1 MPENITT
8 VLNLPEADFG
18 SSGFPNP
25 SDNRVYVLQG
35 EGSDRDRKVSLG
47 DLFEWLV
54 GAKAMTS
61 AAPEHRVGDIVFK
74 IEETRGGKILT
85 AYIMDGRTLSKPT
98 VTGGLKADSIE
109 GTNQGTGDTKYL
121 VLGNTTV
128 TGDLDVKGKAMLGNS
143 MLVADPDE
151 QTLESRVPLGFGDG
165 YQAGKELVRTD
176 EVKTAKISSPGTT
189 LTVAATIDA
198 PGVIGNVMTNNIT
211 SKIEGGPIFVNGGL
225 SIFGKVSL
233 TGSLSISGDVS
244 LTGENSAVSAKS
256 VATERFACSKL
267 SLKDV
272 GVAYAPALPYFI
284 DTAYAF
290 DGDLSRYCAG
300 APSGGRVTFVNAT
313 GSDRKYTFT
322 GGANGKSGYFTLK
335 NGRAVDLLVFKT
347 LSSTQVSLVPIGI
360 DFSTGD

>member
-8 VLNLPEADFG
+8 VLNLPDADFG
-18 SSGFPNP
+18 SGGFPSP
-25 SDNRVYVLQG
+25 ADNRAYILQG

-47 DLFEWLV
+47 DLFDWLV
-54 GAKAMTS
+54 GAKAMTNDS
-61 AAPEHRVGDIVFK
+61 PQHRVGDIVFK
-74 IEETRGGKILT
+74 IEETQGGKILT

-109 GTNQGTGDTKYL
+109 GTNQGQGDTKYL

-176 EVKTAKISSPGTT
+176 EVKTAKIS
-189 LTVAATIDA
+189 A
-198 PGVIGNVMTNNIT
+198 PGMTLVVTAWLAALGVEGNVKTDSIAPT
-211 SKIEGGPIFVNGGL
+211 TAGRPISV
-225 SIFGKVSL
+225 
-233 TGSLSISGDVS
+233 TGDLSISGNVT
-244 LTGENSAVSAKS
+244 LTGAIAAVSAKS
-256 VATERFACSKL
+256 VATERLSCSKL
-267 SLKDV
+267 SLKDN
-272 GVAYAPALPYFI
+272 GMAYAPALPYFV
-284 DTAYAF
+284 DTAYAY

-347 LSSTQVSLVPIGI
+347 LSSTQTSLVPIGI
-360 DFSTGD
+360 DFSTGG

>member
-8 VLNLPEADFG
+8 VLNLPDADFG
-18 SSGFPNP
+18 SGGFSSPAE
-25 SDNRVYVLQG
+25 NRAYILQG

-47 DLFEWLV
+47 DLFDWLV

-61 AAPEHRVGDIVFK
+61 DSPGHRVGDIVFK
-74 IEETRGGKILT
+74 IEALQDGKTLT

-109 GTNQGTGDTKYL
+109 GTNQGTGNTKYL

-128 TGDLDVKGKAMLGNS
+128 TGDIDVKGKAMLGNS
-143 MLVADPDE
+143 MLVADPDG

-189 LTVAATIDA
+189 IQVLAVLDA
-198 PGVIGNVMTNNIT
+198 FGVKGNVTTDSIVPKT
-211 SKIEGGPIFVNGGL
+211 AGQPISV
-225 SIFGKVSL
+225 

-256 VATERFACSKL
+256 VATERLACSKL

-290 DGDLSRYCAG
+290 DGDLSRYCAD

-347 LSSTQVSLVPIGI
+347 LSSTQSLLVPIGI
-360 DFSTGD
+360 DFSTGG

>member
-8 VLNLPEADFG
+8 VLNLPDADFG
-18 SSGFPNP
+18 SGGFSNP
-25 SDNRVYVLQG
+25 SENRAYILQG

-47 DLFEWLV
+47 DLFDWLV

-61 AAPEHRVGDIVFK
+61 DSPGHRVGDIVFK
-74 IEETRGGKILT
+74 IEALQDGKTLT

-128 TGDLDVKGKAMLGNS
+128 TGDIDAKGKAMLGNS
-143 MLVADPDE
+143 MLVADPDG

-165 YQAGKELVRTD
+165 YQAGKELVKTD

-189 LTVAATIDA
+189 ITVAAVLDA
-198 PGVIGNVMTNNIT
+198 FGVKGNVTTDSIVPKT
-211 SKIEGGPIFVNGGL
+211 AGQPISV
-225 SIFGKVSL
+225 
-233 TGSLSISGDVS
+233 TGSLSISGNVT
-244 LTGENSAVSAKS
+244 LTGAIAAVSAKS
-256 VATERFACSKL
+256 VATERLACSKL

-313 GSDRKYTFT
+313 GSDRTYTFT

-347 LSSTQVSLVPIGI
+347 LSSKQVSLVPIGI
-360 DFSTGD
+360 DFSTGG

>member
-8 VLNLPEADFG
+8 VLNLPDADFG
-18 SSGFPNP
+18 SGGFSNP
-25 SDNRVYVLQG
+25 SENRAYILQG

-47 DLFEWLV
+47 DLFDWLV

-61 AAPEHRVGDIVFK
+61 DSPGHRVGDIVFK
-74 IEETRGGKILT
+74 IEALQDGKTLT
-85 AYIMDGRTLSKPT
+85 AYIMDGRTLEKPT

-128 TGDLDVKGKAMLGNS
+128 TGDIDVKGKAMLGNS

-189 LTVAATIDA
+189 IQVLAVLDA
-198 PGVIGNVMTNNIT
+198 FGVKGNVTTDSIVPNT
-211 SKIEGGPIFVNGGL
+211 AGQPISV
-225 SIFGKVSL
+225 

-244 LTGENSAVSAKS
+244 LTGAVSAVSAKS
-256 VATERFACSKL
+256 VATERLACSKL

-290 DGDLSRYCAG
+290 DGDLSRYCAD

-313 GSDRKYTFT
+313 GSDRTYTFT

-360 DFSTGD
+360 DFSTGG

>member
-8 VLNLPEADFG
+8 VLNLPDADFG

-47 DLFEWLV
+47 DLFDWLV
-54 GAKAMTS
+54 GAKAMTNDS
-61 AAPEHRVGDIVFK
+61 PQHRVGDIVFK
-74 IEETRGGKILT
+74 IEETKDGKTLT

-128 TGDLDVKGKAMLGNS
+128 TGDIDVKGKAMLGNS

-189 LTVAATIDA
+189 LTVDATIDA
-198 PGVIGNVMTNNIT
+198 FGVKGNVTTDSIVPKT
-211 SKIEGGPIFVNGGL
+211 AGQPISV
-225 SIFGKVSL
+225 
-233 TGSLSISGDVS
+233 TGSLSISGNVS
-244 LTGENSAVSAKS
+244 LAGATAAVSAKS
-256 VATERFACSKL
+256 VVTERLACSKL
-267 SLKDV
+267 SLKDN
-272 GVAYAPALPYFI
+272 GMAYAPALPYFI

-360 DFSTGD
+360 DFSTGG